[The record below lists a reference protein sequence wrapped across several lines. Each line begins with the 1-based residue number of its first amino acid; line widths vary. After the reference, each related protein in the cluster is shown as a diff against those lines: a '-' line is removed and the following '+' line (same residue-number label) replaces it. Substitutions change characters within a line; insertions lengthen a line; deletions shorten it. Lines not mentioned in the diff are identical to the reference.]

1 MLWLLG
7 CKTGSFGFDCN
18 ETCEHCN
25 EVNQCSKIDG
35 ICSTGCKAGFQ
46 GELCTSCSYFSNIYV
61 KHSTRIY
68 FVLKH
73 IGIARERYNE
83 R

>member
-18 ETCEHCN
+18 ETCGHCN

-35 ICSTGCKAGFQ
+35 ICYTGCKAGFQ
-46 GELCTSCSYFSNIYV
+46 GDLCRSSSYFWWFLWKTHYKNILCSQTYRNS
-61 KHSTRIY
+61 KRKI
-68 FVLKH
+68 
-73 IGIARERYNE
+73 
-83 R
+83 